1 MDIFSTQIV
10 AAIKKIRT
18 QKGRPDSD
26 KIFKEV
32 VKESATN
39 ITLEDIQQALQHMIS
54 DGKLIN
60 TPHKGFDSCY
70 VVDTQSV
77 EDA

>member
-18 QKGRPDSD
+18 QKGRPDNA

-39 ITLEDIQQALQHMIS
+39 ITLEDIRKHYNIWLAMVS
-54 DGKLIN
+54 
-60 TPHKGFDSCY
+60 
-70 VVDTQSV
+70 
-77 EDA
+77 

>member
-1 MDIFSTQIV
+1 MDLSSTQIV

-26 KIFKEV
+26 KIFKEA

-39 ITLEDIQQALQHMIS
+39 ITLEDIRQALQHMVS

-60 TPHKGFDSCY
+60 TPNKGLGSYY

-77 EDA
+77 

>member
-26 KIFKEV
+26 KIFKDIG
-32 VKESATN
+32 KESATN
-39 ITLEDIQQALQHMIS
+39 ITLEDIQ
-54 DGKLIN
+54 
-60 TPHKGFDSCY
+60 
-70 VVDTQSV
+70 
-77 EDA
+77 

>member
-1 MDIFSTQIV
+1 MLNVKIFVIFASGRVLHWQKYPNYNQLIMDSFSTQIV

-18 QKGRPDSD
+18 QKGRPDSA

-39 ITLEDIQQALQHMIS
+39 ITLEDIQQAL
-54 DGKLIN
+54 
-60 TPHKGFDSCY
+60 
-70 VVDTQSV
+70 
-77 EDA
+77 